1 MGSKLFAQNPIISP
15 VKPSKMRI
23 MCGVVEMNKEAEWAK
38 TAPYCE
44 LHRPTRRYTHSNRN
58 IVIGILFY
66 LLKKFLPYPLKIM
79 LWAQTIT
86 FQAMPPLARHH
97 KI

>member
-1 MGSKLFAQNPIISP
+1 MVFFGMIVDPLPSWFYFAKSKLGLEIVHPKTRITTI
-15 VKPSKMRI
+15 KPSQMKI

-58 IVIGILFY
+58 IV
-66 LLKKFLPYPLKIM
+66 LPS
-79 LWAQTIT
+79 
-86 FQAMPPLARHH
+86 
-97 KI
+97 